1 MGIEI
6 SAFNNVRQQSHGFI
20 LPKNVDLIDS
30 VDIEDLGLDTSNSYV
45 GVKYEHSMAFG
56 FRRFTQFLNYLS
68 ALDRE
73 FSLSLES
80 LFQSSEGV
88 ITHTVCVDAYFN
100 QILPIIEDIQSF
112 SENSYASY
120 YPDNDSDNV
129 AEYLETISCS
139 EAKELHSY
147 LGMRKSEFNNFLNLL
162 QFSAQ
167 NEGFISYG

>member
-6 SAFNNVRQQSHGFI
+6 SAFNTIRQHEHGSI
-20 LPKNVDLIDS
+20 LPQNVELIDS

-45 GVKYEHSMAFG
+45 GVEYKHSMAFG

-68 ALDRE
+68 ALDKE

-80 LFQSSEGV
+80 LFPRSEGV
-88 ITHTVCVDAYFN
+88 ISHAVCADAYFN
-100 QILPIIEDIQSF
+100 QILPIVDDIQSF
-112 SENSYASY
+112 SPESYAAY
-120 YPDNDSDNV
+120 YPQNDFDEV
-129 AEYLETISCS
+129 AEYLATISCS

>member
-6 SAFNNVRQQSHGFI
+6 SAFNTIRQHDHSSI
-20 LPKNVDLIDS
+20 LPKNVELIDS
-30 VDIEDLGLDTSNSYV
+30 VDIEDLGLDTSNSYM

-68 ALDRE
+68 ALDKE
-73 FSLSLES
+73 FSLSVES
-80 LFQSSEGV
+80 LFPRSEGV
-88 ITHTVCVDAYFN
+88 ISHAVCADAYFN
-100 QILPIIEDIQSF
+100 QILPIVDDIQLF
-112 SENSYASY
+112 SPESYAAY
-120 YPDNDSDNV
+120 YPENDFDEV
-129 AEYLETISCS
+129 AEYLATISCS